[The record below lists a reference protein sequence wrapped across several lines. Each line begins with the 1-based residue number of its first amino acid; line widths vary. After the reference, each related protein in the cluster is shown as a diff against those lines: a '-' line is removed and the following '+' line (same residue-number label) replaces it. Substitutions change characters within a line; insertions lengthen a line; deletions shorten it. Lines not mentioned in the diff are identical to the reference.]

1 MKHFLAILIV
11 ALLAGCAKKTAPA
24 IDTNGTALSLAL
36 HEKKAYGDLTITVSR
51 IQESRCPMNARCI
64 RAGEAI
70 ADLVISDKKSSTTV
84 TLCTGADCER
94 QKQGGQAIA
103 VLGTHQFRLD
113 LTDILP
119 NPTKTLEKSIQKVAF
134 SIRKLQ

>member
-1 MKHFLAILIV
+1 MKSFFVIFLFAV
-11 ALLAGCAKKTAPA
+11 AAGCAKKTAPA

-36 HEKKAYGDLTITVSR
+36 NEKKSYGSITIMVSR

-70 ADLVISDKKSSTTV
+70 ADLVISDNKSSITV
-84 TLCTGADCER
+84 SLCTGADCER
-94 QKQGGQAIA
+94 QKTGAQARA
-103 VLGTHQFRLD
+103 VLGTHQYLLD
-113 LTDILP
+113 LTDIIP
-119 NPTKTLEKSIQKVAF
+119 NPTKTLDKGTQKVIC